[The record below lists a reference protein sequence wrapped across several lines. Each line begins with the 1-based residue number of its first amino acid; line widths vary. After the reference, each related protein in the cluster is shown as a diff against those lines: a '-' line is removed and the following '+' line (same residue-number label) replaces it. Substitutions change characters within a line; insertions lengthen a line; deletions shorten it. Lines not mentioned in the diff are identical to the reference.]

1 MKNILNSKE
10 EKITDKAFKQ
20 SITISIIGILL
31 CMVAL
36 CSVTWAW
43 FSTEISSSSSDIK
56 SAYCDVTV
64 SVMNEGSK
72 LDPIDGKYSFA
83 KDKAYKIHITAT
95 GSAETAYCILK
106 IDGELYYTAQIPTHT
121 AMNFTLQFGAEVTE
135 VEVITRWGT
144 SSVPAANRHFVNN
157 GQYLNCIKV
166 ESLPKAVPD
175 TKPDAETISAQSNN
189 TEPPVAETTTSEAT
203 AEISNEE
210 STFPETT
217 TPEAITETP
226 NEETTTTETTTDP
239 VDTEPVIQETTVAEP
254 TGETTSHAAYSEV
267 NE

>member
-121 AMNFTLQFGAEVTE
+121 AMNFTLQFDAEVTD
-135 VEVITRWGT
+135 VEIITRWGI
-144 SSVPAANRHFVNN
+144 SSVPAINQAFVNN
-157 GQYLNCIKV
+157 GQYLNCGEV
-166 ESLPKAVPD
+166 ESLPKADCETNPN
-175 TKPDAETISAQSNN
+175 AEITTSQSND
-189 TEPPVAETTTSEAT
+189 TEPPVL
-203 AEISNEE
+203 
-210 STFPETT
+210 
-217 TPEAITETP
+217 
-226 NEETTTTETTTDP
+226 ETTTTELGNTETD
-239 VDTEPVIQETTVAEP
+239 TQETTVEI
-254 TGETTSHAAYSEV
+254 TSSAASSEV

>member
-121 AMNFTLQFGAEVTE
+121 AMNFTLQFDAEVTD
-135 VEVITRWGT
+135 VEIIRCWGT
-144 SSVPAANRHFVNN
+144 SSVPDANRTFIN
-157 GQYLNCIKV
+157 GGLYLNC
-166 ESLPKAVPD
+166 EATAELPKAIMETNS
-175 TKPDAETISAQSNN
+175 TKEAIESQPIINGTTAEG
-189 TEPPVAETTTSEAT
+189 TTTSEVVTESDT
-203 AEISNEE
+203 AEAAEVVTDISP
-210 STFPETT
+210 SETT
-217 TPEAITETP
+217 
-226 NEETTTTETTTDP
+226 
-239 VDTEPVIQETTVAEP
+239 Q
-254 TGETTSHAAYSEV
+254 
-267 NE
+267 